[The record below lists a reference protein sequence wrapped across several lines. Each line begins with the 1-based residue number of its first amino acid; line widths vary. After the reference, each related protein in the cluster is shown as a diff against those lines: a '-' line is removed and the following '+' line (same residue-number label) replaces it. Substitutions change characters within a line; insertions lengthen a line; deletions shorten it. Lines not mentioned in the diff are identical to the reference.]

1 MEYNRIIHGNN
12 LEILPTIPRED
23 MNCIVTSPPY
33 WGLRDYGIKPQ
44 IWDGDE
50 NCEHEFNEYNSKLLH
65 ENRQNLNG
73 GTLGNPGYR
82 KNLHGFGTAKA
93 GFCSKCGAW
102 KGNFGLE
109 PTFELYIKHLCDIFD
124 EAKKALREDGTC
136 WVNLGDSYHKGEKNG
151 YKAKSLC
158 LIPQRFAI
166 EMANRGWILRNI
178 IIWHKPNGMPES
190 AKDRFTVDFEYIF
203 FFSKSNKTL
212 FWTNE
217 KTLKCVG
224 IKPSGTKGIKG
235 LDWEWRE
242 CPKCQ
247 GKGIMPEEVLGEE
260 ESNICPRC
268 QGSGEIK
275 YSFWRG
281 HDYWFEQQF
290 EEYAPDTLPRRDR
303 GLNVNKWT
311 KGADGQTP
319 HNLSQPRPRK
329 ERGYK
334 TKQMNEE
341 VHRQQHHGSDI
352 NYGEHGRNR
361 RCVWTVATKSFK
373 EAHFATFPETL
384 IEPII
389 KAGCPKYICKK
400 CGLPRVII
408 LEPTEEYKEY
418 LGKGNIKEHH
428 AGQET
433 KTKFK
438 VKTNAEYKYK
448 GYTDC
453 RCNAGFENGVILDPF
468 MGAGTTAVEAKKQGK
483 RYLGIEIKKEY
494 INMSN
499 KRINKIPET
508 LF

>member
-12 LEILPTIPRED
+12 IEELPNIPKGAI
-23 MNCIVTSPPY
+23 NCIVTSPPY
-33 WGLRDYGIKPQ
+33 WGLRDYGNKPQ
-44 IWDGDE
+44 IWDGDK
-50 NCEHEFNEYNSKLLH
+50 NCEHDFNEYNSKLLH

-82 KNLHGFGTAKA
+82 KNLHGFGNAKA
-93 GFCSKCGAW
+93 GFCHKCGAW

-109 PTFELYIKHLCDIFD
+109 PTIDLYIKHLCDTFD
-124 EAKKALREDGTC
+124 EAKKVLRDDGTC
-136 WVNLGDSYHKGEKNG
+136 WVNLGDSYDKK
-151 YKAKSLC
+151 KSLC

-166 EMANRGWILRNI
+166 EMVDREWILRNT

-190 AKDRFTVDFEYIF
+190 AKDRFTVDFEYIYF
-203 FFSKSNKTL
+203 FTKSNKIL

-217 KTLKCVG
+217 KTFKCTR

-235 LDWEWRE
+235 IDWEWRE

-247 GKGIMPEEVLGEE
+247 GKGIIPEEALGEE

-268 QGSGEIK
+268 KGSGDIK

-319 HNLSQPRPRK
+319 HNLSQPRKRK

-334 TKQMNEE
+334 TKQMNKEI
-341 VHRQQHHGSDI
+341 HRQQHHSSDI
-352 NYGEHGRNR
+352 NCGEHGRNR
-361 RCVWTVATKSFK
+361 RCVWKVATKSFK

-389 KAGCPKYICKK
+389 KAGCPRYICKK
-400 CGLPRVII
+400 CGLARVKI
-408 LEPTEEYKEY
+408 LEPTE
-418 LGKGNIKEHH
+418 
-428 AGQET
+428 
-433 KTKFK
+433 
-438 VKTNAEYKYK
+438 

-453 RCNAGFENGVILDPF
+453 GCNAGFEPGVTLDLF
-468 MGAGTTAVEAKKQGK
+468 MGAGTTGVEAKKQGK

-494 INMSN
+494 INMAN
-499 KRINKIPET
+499 KRINKVPET